1 MNLRTLPLS
10 TLSLSTLTLALF
22 LPTAQAQSK
31 ANVPAA
37 LFQNIG
43 KKGGTLTLS
52 IVSSPQSFN
61 YFAVLDNNSYTI
73 MNNMLDR
80 LITLDP
86 LTNKLYPALAE
97 SWTFSADGKVATL
110 KLRKGVKWSDGQE
123 FNADDVMF
131 TLVDV
136 ASNTGLKANQSA
148 VFKIG
153 KDPLTFAK
161 VDNYT
166 IKVTAPKPY
175 GAMLQAL
182 TFVPILPQHKLAK
195 YKPLQDP
202 DGFMKAWA
210 TNSVLSDI
218 VGTGPFML
226 SSYTVDQKVTLVRN
240 PNSWRRD
247 PQGTQLPYM
256 DKLEYLIIKS
266 PDAQIAAFRA
276 GQLDSAPI
284 TGAQFP
290 DLKRQE
296 LAGAQF
302 NVIRGIG
309 LNNPPVHLGF
319 NQDSKDPIL
328 KKAFSSLEFRQAI
341 QLAVNRDRII
351 DTVYNSLAGLPGFG
365 VAPISEWY
373 NPVTKGAFGKFNLS
387 AAAARL
393 DKLGYKDTN
402 RDGIRNFP
410 DGGPNLEFS
419 LLHAADNS
427 IMPGIATILQSDF
440 SKIGIK
446 VNLQGIT
453 GSTVLPTALSGN
465 FEAVLS
471 TFGDQPDPQLR
482 KDIWQPGGALHYW
495 RRSLQPAQE
504 GGTPNLAAMTT
515 SEKRI
520 YDIFAQAE
528 ALGNQAQR
536 RKLYNEWQLLFSRT
550 LPVIMIAKPDSV
562 AAFQSRIGNFYV
574 KDNRVIS
581 SNYSVFEK

>member
-1 MNLRTLPLS
+1 MTRPAPL
-10 TLSLSTLTLALF
+10 LAALTASLALSA
-22 LPTAQAQSK
+22 PTQAQGTQGK
-31 ANVPAA
+31 ANVPPS
-37 LFQNIG
+37 LFQTVG

-61 YFAVLDNNSYTI
+61 YFAVLDNNTYAV
-73 MNNMLDR
+73 MNNVLDR

-86 LTNKLYPALAE
+86 LTNRLYPALAE
-97 SWTFSADGKVATL
+97 SWTFSPDGRSATL
-110 KLRKGVKWSDGQE
+110 KLRRGVKWSDGQA
-123 FNADDVMF
+123 FNADDVIF

-136 ASNTGLKANQSA
+136 ASNTGLRANQSA

-153 KDPLTFAK
+153 KDPLTFRK
-161 VDNYT
+161 VDAYT
-166 IKVTAPKPY
+166 VRVTAPKPY

-195 YKPLQDP
+195 YQPLKDP
-202 DGFMKAWA
+202 EDFMKAWA
-210 TNSVLSDI
+210 TNAPLSEI

-226 SSYTVDQKVTLVRN
+226 SSYTVDQKVSLVRN

-247 PQGTQLPYM
+247 PRGTQLPYM
-256 DKLEYLIIKS
+256 DRLEYLIIKS
-266 PDAQIAAFRA
+266 PDAQIASFRA

-296 LAGAQF
+296 LAGAKF
-302 NVIRGIG
+302 RVIRGIG
-309 LNNPPVHLGF
+309 LNNPPVHWAF
-319 NQDSKDPIL
+319 NQDSKDANL
-328 KKAFSSLEFRQAI
+328 KKAFSDLRFREAM
-341 QLAVNRDRII
+341 QLAVNRERII
-351 DTVYNSLAGLPGFG
+351 DTVYNGLASLPGHG

-373 NPVTKGAFGKFNLS
+373 TNTRNYLRSYNLQQ
-387 AAAARL
+387 AGVRL
-393 DKLGYKDTN
+393 DGLGYRDTN

-410 DGGPNLEFS
+410 SGGPNVEFN
-419 LLHAADNS
+419 LLHAADNA
-427 IMPGIATILQSDF
+427 IMPGIAVILQSDLAR
-440 SKIGIK
+440 IGIK

-453 GSTVLPTALSGN
+453 GSTVLPTALAGN
-465 FEAVLS
+465 FESVLN

-504 GGTPNLAAMTT
+504 GGTPNLAAMTP
-515 SEKRI
+515 SERRI

-536 RKLYNEWQLLFSRT
+536 KRLYTEWQWLFARN
-550 LPVIMIAKPDSV
+550 LPVILIAKPDSV
-562 AAFQSRIGNFYV
+562 AAFHDRLGNFYV

>member
-1 MNLRTLPLS
+1 MLKTVTLLL
-10 TLSLSTLTLALF
+10 TAALTLGVS
-22 LPTAQAQSK
+22 AQAQNK
-31 ANVPAA
+31 ANVPPS
-37 LFQNIG
+37 LFQTIG

-61 YFAVLDNNSYTI
+61 YFAVLDNNTYTI
-73 MNNMLDR
+73 LNNVLDR

-86 LTNKLYPALAE
+86 LTNKLFPALAE
-97 SWTFSADGKVATL
+97 SWTFSPDGRVATL
-110 KLRKGVKWSDGQE
+110 KLRKGVKWSDGE
-123 FNADDVMF
+123 PFNADDVIF

-161 VDNYT
+161 VDDYT
-166 IKVTAPKPY
+166 VKVTAPKPY

-210 TNSVLSDI
+210 TNTPLNEI
-218 VGTGPFML
+218 VGTGAFII
-226 SSYTVDQKVTLVRN
+226 SNYTVDQKVTLTRN
-240 PNSWRRD
+240 PNSWKRD
-247 PQGTQLPYM
+247 PQGNQLPYM

-290 DLKRQE
+290 DLKAQE
-296 LAGAQF
+296 VGGASF
-302 NVIRGIG
+302 HVIRGIG
-309 LNNPPVHLGF
+309 HNNPPVHLGL
-319 NQDSKDPIL
+319 NMDSKDANL
-328 KKAFSSLEFRQAI
+328 KKAFSDLRFRQAL
-341 QLAVNRDRII
+341 QSAVNRQRII
-351 DTVYNSLAGLPGFG
+351 DTVYNGLASLPGFG

-373 NPVTKGAFGKFNLS
+373 NPATRGFFGAFNLQ
-387 AAAARL
+387 AAAAKL
-393 DKLGYKDTN
+393 DDLGYKDTN

-410 DGGPNLEFS
+410 GGGPNLEFN
-419 LLHAADNS
+419 LLHAADSS
-427 IMPGIATILQSDF
+427 IMPGIATIIQSDF
-440 SKIGIK
+440 GKIGIK

-453 GSTVLPTALSGN
+453 SSTVLPTAMAGN
-465 FEAVLS
+465 FDAVLS

-495 RRSLQPAQE
+495 RRSLQPVKE
-504 GGTPNLAAMTT
+504 GDNPNFDLMQPW
-515 SEKRI
+515 ERRI
-520 YDIFAQAE
+520 WDIFSQAE
-528 ALGNQAQR
+528 ASGNQSQR
-536 RKLYNEWQLLFSRT
+536 KRLYNEWQLLFARN

-562 AAFQSRIGNFYV
+562 AAFQGRIGNFYV

>member
-1 MNLRTLPLS
+1 MLKPVTFLLS
-10 TLSLSTLTLALF
+10 AALTLGVA
-22 LPTAQAQSK
+22 AQAQSK
-31 ANVPAA
+31 ANVPNS
-37 LFQNIG
+37 LFQTIG

-73 MNNMLDR
+73 MNNVLDR

-86 LTNKLYPALAE
+86 LTNKLFPALAE
-97 SWTFSADGKVATL
+97 SWTFSPDGRVATL
-110 KLRKGVKWSDGQE
+110 KLRKGVKWSDGQD
-123 FNADDVMF
+123 FNADDVIF

-153 KDPLTFAK
+153 KEPLTFAK

-166 IKVTAPKPY
+166 VKVTAPKPY

-195 YKPLQDP
+195 FNPLKDP

-210 TNSVLSDI
+210 TNTALNEI

-247 PQGTQLPYM
+247 PQGNQLPYM
-256 DKLEYLIIKS
+256 DKLEYLVIKS
-266 PDAQIAAFRA
+266 PEAQIAAFRA

-284 TGAQFP
+284 SGAQFP
-290 DLKRQE
+290 DLKAQE
-296 LAGAQF
+296 VAGAKF

-309 LNNPPVHLGF
+309 HNNPPIHLGF
-319 NQDSKDPIL
+319 NQDSKDANL
-328 KKAFSSLEFRQAI
+328 RKAFSDLRFRQAL
-341 QLAVNRDRII
+341 QSAVNRGRII
-351 DTVYNSLAGLPGFG
+351 DTVYNGLASLPGFG
-365 VAPISEWY
+365 VAPISEWN
-373 NPVTKGAFGKFNLS
+373 NPATRGFFGAYSLQ
-387 AAAARL
+387 AANSKL
-393 DKLGYKDTN
+393 DALGYKDTN

-410 DGGPNLEFS
+410 GGGPNVEFN
-419 LLHAADNS
+419 LLHASDSS
-427 IMPGIATILQSDF
+427 IMPGVATIIQSDF
-440 SKIGIK
+440 AKIGLK

-453 GSTVLPTALSGN
+453 GSTVLPTAMAGN
-465 FEAVLS
+465 FDAVLNS
-471 TFGDQPDPQLR
+471 FGDQPDPQLR

-504 GGTPNLAAMTT
+504 GGTPNFALMQDW
-515 SEKRI
+515 EKRI

-528 ALGNQAQR
+528 ANGNQAQR
-536 RKLYNEWQLLFSRT
+536 KRLYNEWQLLFARN
-550 LPVIMIAKPDSV
+550 LPVILIAKPDSV
-562 AAFQSRIGNFYV
+562 AAFQGRIGNFYV
-574 KDNRVIS
+574 RDNRVIS
-581 SNYSVFEK
+581 SNYSVYEK